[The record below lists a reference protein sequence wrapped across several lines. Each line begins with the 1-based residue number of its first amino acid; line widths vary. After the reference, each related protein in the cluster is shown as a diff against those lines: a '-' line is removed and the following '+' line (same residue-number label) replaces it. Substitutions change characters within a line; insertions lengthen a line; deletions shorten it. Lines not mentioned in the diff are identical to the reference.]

1 MGQGLEEG
9 SGARIQCG
17 LKDQAFVRGLK
28 TNRNVMLPAGWA
40 QVSVPHVE
48 AAARTDGAREG
59 HSDAMPCFA
68 GSVLG
73 TLAWAQPGEWL
84 PYLQAG
90 WRSRQHPSG
99 GQLLSQPSKNGFGL
113 FPTCPLRGGL
123 GPYCPQNL
131 LSPQYIT
138 WHLDGVLSG
147 SDH

>member
-17 LKDQAFVRGLK
+17 LEDEAFVRRLK
-28 TNRNVMLPAGWA
+28 TNRNVMLSAGWA
-40 QVSVPHVE
+40 QVSAPHVE

-59 HSDAMPCFA
+59 HSDAMPCSA

-90 WRSRQHPSG
+90 WRSRQHPSA
-99 GQLLSQPSKNGFGL
+99 GQLLSQPLQKWLWPFPHMSLEGRTWALLPPESSK
-113 FPTCPLRGGL
+113 PPVH
-123 GPYCPQNL
+123 
-131 LSPQYIT
+131 
-138 WHLDGVLSG
+138 HLAPRWCAVRV
-147 SDH
+147 